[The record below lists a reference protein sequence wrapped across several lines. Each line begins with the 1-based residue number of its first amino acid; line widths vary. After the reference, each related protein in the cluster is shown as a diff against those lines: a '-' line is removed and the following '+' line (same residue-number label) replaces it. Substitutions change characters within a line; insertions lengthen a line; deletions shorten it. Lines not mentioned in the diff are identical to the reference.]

1 MKLILSPV
9 GTSIIGRLGEFL
21 TRPILIARK
30 SNLGPFPGGVGRGD
44 TLRRKEGHPLWTI
57 DLLHKRSQWYDSL
70 PVPGLPGFSVLV
82 LSYP

>member
-30 SNLGPFPGGVGRGD
+30 SNLGPFPGGVGGGIHYGEKND
-44 TLRRKEGHPLWTI
+44 THSSEKDLDDRPLTQTI
-57 DLLHKRSQWYDSL
+57 T
-70 PVPGLPGFSVLV
+70 VV
-82 LSYP
+82 